1 MTQFN
6 FKRVGTAWLSF
17 EFTSF
22 RTMLHRGSRK
32 NSLKVVVGDGT

>member
-22 RTMLHRGSRK
+22 RTILQRFKK